1 MTPLAALWE
10 TGEEEN
16 TERHVLDYEEMKI
29 HNPEESFLAT
39 LCLVPTTILGRRNN
53 NLKEGNFTFTKKYLN
68 VPQSVP

>member
-29 HNPEESFLAT
+29 HNPEDEESFLAT
-39 LCLVPTTILGRRNN
+39 LCLVPTTIR
-53 NLKEGNFTFTKKYLN
+53 EKK
-68 VPQSVP
+68 